1 MLLESEC
8 KRPCGTFPLMSR
20 KFSPILMRYLV
31 FLVLLASAASLH
43 AYSVLTHEEIIDM
56 CWNDQLRPLLL
67 KRYPHL
73 TEDDLRKAHA
83 YAYGG
88 AVIQDLGY
96 YPFGSKEFSD
106 LAHYVRSGDFVIE
119 LIRESQDANEYAFAL
134 GALAHYASDTEG
146 HPAVNRSV
154 AIEFP
159 KLRRKY
165 GDVVT
170 YADDPAAHLRVEFGF
185 DVIQVAKNRYA
196 PDQYHDFIGFEVAQ
210 KLLERVVPK
219 VYGVE
224 FKDVIAHEELAIG
237 TYRWSVSSVIPKM
250 TQVAKLVKQ
259 DPNATEKWDT
269 SKKIFLYHVHR
280 ADYEKQW
287 GTTYKRPGAGTR
299 FLAWILRV
307 VPKVGPFKALAFQ
320 SPTPHTMDLYFKS
333 IDATVNR
340 YRFELKQV
348 GAGKL
353 ELVNLNFD
361 TGQPTKPAQYKLT
374 DATFAKILDQLAQEN
389 FQTVTPEIR
398 AEIMEFY
405 SDPNLPIE
413 TKKNKKDWD
422 RVQTELIQLKAW
434 RPEQVQQE
442 QAEK

>member
-1 MLLESEC
+1 
-8 KRPCGTFPLMSR
+8 
-20 KFSPILMRYLV
+20 MRGFVL
-31 FLVLLASAASLH
+31 LVLLASTATLQ
-43 AYSVLTHEEIIDM
+43 AYSVLTHEEIVDM

-67 KRYPHL
+67 KRYPDL

-170 YADDPAAHLRVEFGF
+170 YADDPSAHLRVEFGF

-196 PDQYHDFIGFEVAQ
+196 PDQYHDFVGFEVAQ
-210 KLLERVVPK
+210 KLIERVVPK

-269 SKKIFLYHVHR
+269 SKKIFLYHVRR

-287 GTTYKRPGAGTR
+287 GKSYKRPGAGTR
-299 FLAWILRV
+299 FLAWILRIM
-307 VPKVGPFKALAFQ
+307 PKIGPFKALKFQ
-320 SPTPHTMDLYFKS
+320 SPTPQTMDLYFKS

-348 GAGKL
+348 GAGNL

-361 TGQPTKPAQYKLT
+361 TGRPTRPAQYTLT
-374 DATFAKILDQLAQEN
+374 DETFAKILDQLAQEH
-389 FQTVTPEIR
+389 FSTVTPEIR

-413 TKKNKKDWD
+413 TKKNKKQWR
-422 RVQTELIQLKAW
+422 RVETELDQLKAW